1 MCNLC
6 LKYYLGD
13 SGYTSESYILTPVL
27 HAVRDSPED
36 GYTKNHCSV
45 RNRIERV
52 FGVLKAR

>member
-1 MCNLC
+1 M
-6 LKYYLGD
+6 
-13 SGYTSESYILTPVL
+13 LTPVL